1 MEIEDFGKSSTTT
14 GAYSYVTPPSTELQ
28 YLNRAKIE
36 MTVAEA
42 IRVLEVKKHDIL
54 MAGFGEEE
62 E

>member
-1 MEIEDFGKSSTTT
+1 MIKSLVNGFEVELTCLIEK
-14 GAYSYVTPPSTELQ
+14 YSGM
-28 YLNRAKIE
+28 E

-42 IRVLEVKKHDIL
+42 IGVLEVKKHDIL